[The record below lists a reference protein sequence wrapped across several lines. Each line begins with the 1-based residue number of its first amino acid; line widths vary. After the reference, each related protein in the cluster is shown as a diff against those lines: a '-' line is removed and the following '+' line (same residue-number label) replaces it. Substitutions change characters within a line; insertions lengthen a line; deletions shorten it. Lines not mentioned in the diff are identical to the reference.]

1 MEKKLILRGVI
12 AGAIGGL
19 LAFVFAR
26 IFAESQIQAAIDYES
41 GRDDAQMLLDK
52 ATGLTVEEMGPDI
65 FSRTIQANIGIGVG
79 SVAGEAEEMA
89 RVVHEFVHVSVAA
102 EDGGGALVDADEVV
116 DQQRQE
122 HGARQPEHGLGR
134 RQYHGD
140 RDGRGCGDA
149 AH

>member
-79 SVAGEAEEMA
+79 MILFGVAMGAIYAVVGVVVVLANPVVQDVALSDRLGWMA
-89 RVVHEFVHVSVAA
+89 ILVGAVMMVSGMFAVQRTM
-102 EDGGGALVDADEVV
+102 VRREV
-116 DQQRQE
+116 RTTT
-122 HGARQPEHGLGR
+122 A
-134 RQYHGD
+134 
-140 RDGRGCGDA
+140 
-149 AH
+149 